1 MSFSYFLEQVISGI
15 VIGSSYALVG
25 AGLSMIWGTLKMIN
39 IAHGDLYMMAAYFLW
54 LAVVVGKLPLVL
66 ALGIAL
72 ICTLILSALI
82 QIALIRPL
90 LRKEGWDMSPYI
102 LTMGVSIFLQNM
114 ALRMWGERF
123 QNVPYFSD
131 KVVKLFN
138 MVSISSQRIII
149 IIVALVV
156 ITVFMF
162 TIKYTRLGRAIRATS
177 QDSQSALMAGINAK
191 NIYLITYVISGGLAA
206 VAGIILAPIY
216 SVNPWMG
223 ITVQAKGQV
232 VCILGGLG
240 SIEGAI
246 IGGVVIGIC
255 ESLAVTWLGSG
266 WKDVVAYLL
275 MVVVLWVRPSG
286 LFGKKGS

>member
-54 LAVVVGKLPLVL
+54 LSVVVGKLPLLL
-66 ALGIAL
+66 ALAVAL
-72 ICTLILSALI
+72 ICTLVLSALI

-123 QNVPYFSD
+123 QNVPYFSNQ
-131 KVVKLFN
+131 VIKLFN

-149 IIVALVV
+149 IIVALVI
-156 ITVFMF
+156 ITGFMI
-162 TIKYTRLGRAIRATS
+162 TIRYTRLGRAIRATS
-177 QDSQSALMAGINAK
+177 QDMQSALMMGINVK
-191 NIYLITYVISGGLAA
+191 SVYLMTYVISGGLAA

-246 IGGVVIGIC
+246 IGGVIIGIC

-286 LFGKKGS
+286 LFGKKES

>member
-1 MSFSYFLEQVISGI
+1 
-15 VIGSSYALVG
+15 
-25 AGLSMIWGTLKMIN
+25 
-39 IAHGDLYMMAAYFLW
+39 
-54 LAVVVGKLPLVL
+54 
-66 ALGIAL
+66 
-72 ICTLILSALI
+72 
-82 QIALIRPL
+82 
-90 LRKEGWDMSPYI
+90 
-102 LTMGVSIFLQNM
+102 
-114 ALRMWGERF
+114 
-123 QNVPYFSD
+123 
-131 KVVKLFN
+131 

-156 ITVFMF
+156 ITGFMI
-162 TIKYTRLGRAIRATS
+162 TIRYTRLGRAIRATS
-177 QDSQSALMAGINAK
+177 QDMQSALMMGINVK
-191 NIYLITYVISGGLAA
+191 SVYLMTYVISGGLAA

-246 IGGVVIGIC
+246 IGGVIIGIC

-275 MVVVLWVRPSG
+275 MVVVLWVKPSG
-286 LFGKKGS
+286 LFGKKES

>member
-54 LAVVVGKLPLVL
+54 LSVVVGKLPLFL
-66 ALGIAL
+66 ALVIAL
-72 ICTLILSALI
+72 ICTLMLSALI

-123 QNVPYFSD
+123 QNIPYFSD
-131 KVVKLFN
+131 KVIKLFN

-149 IIVALVV
+149 IIVALIV
-156 ITVFMF
+156 ITGFMI

-177 QDSQSALMAGINAK
+177 QDSQSAVMAGINAK

-246 IGGVVIGIC
+246 IGGVIIGIC

>member
-54 LAVVVGKLPLVL
+54 LSVVVGKLPLVL
-66 ALGIAL
+66 ALVIAL
-72 ICTLILSALI
+72 ICTLMLSALI

-123 QNVPYFSD
+123 QNIPYFSD
-131 KVVKLFN
+131 KVIKLFN

-149 IIVALVV
+149 IIVALIV
-156 ITVFMF
+156 ITGFMI

-177 QDSQSALMAGINAK
+177 QDSQSAVMAGINAK

-246 IGGVVIGIC
+246 IGGVIIGIC